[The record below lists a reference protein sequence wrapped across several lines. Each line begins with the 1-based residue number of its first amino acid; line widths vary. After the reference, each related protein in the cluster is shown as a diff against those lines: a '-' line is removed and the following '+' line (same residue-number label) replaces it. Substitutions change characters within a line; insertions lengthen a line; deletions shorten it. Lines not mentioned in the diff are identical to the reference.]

1 MVGATFPFG
10 VMNFQVLELDRGDSG
25 CTILWMHLMP
35 LNCALQ
41 NGENGTF
48 YTVCILLQLKKMAA
62 YQLHGA
68 LIRKRT

>member
-1 MVGATFPFG
+1 
-10 VMNFQVLELDRGDSG
+10 
-25 CTILWMHLMP
+25 MP